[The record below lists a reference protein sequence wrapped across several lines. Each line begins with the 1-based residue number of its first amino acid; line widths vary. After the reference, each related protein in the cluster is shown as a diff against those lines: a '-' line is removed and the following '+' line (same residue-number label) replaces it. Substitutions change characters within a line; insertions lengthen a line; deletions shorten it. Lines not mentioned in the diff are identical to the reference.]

1 MLTPQEIQEMKFEKA
16 LIGGYNM
23 EQIDKFL
30 DELLVDY
37 TLLYKEN
44 AALKGKMRVLVDKI
58 DEYREVDEEMRK
70 ALYTAQN
77 TAKEIKDK
85 ANAEALVIVANAE
98 AEAKR
103 IAEAIE
109 RETYANAVKLRE
121 MRDICSKYAQ
131 TVRNLMEKAAVDI
144 TLTEDKSIDELIEKA
159 IADSAYAEKLKSFD
173 IELPA
178 NVLKNDVDYSSD
190 QTIDEPTLEI
200 QIDNDQKSQEDEDPD
215 KVFDINLIREIA
227 EDETTADKSD
237 DFGETDDSYDSDE
250 DDDNEDDVDDEDSD
264 IEDERE
270 ERAEPRFKFNFADLK
285 FGKNYKN
292 ND

>member
-1 MLTPQEIQEMKFEKA
+1 MLTPQEIQDMKFEKA
-16 LIGGYNM
+16 LLGGYNM

-77 TAKEIKDK
+77 TAKEIVDK
-85 ANAEALVIVANAE
+85 ANAEATAIKANAE
-98 AEAKR
+98 AEAQRK
-103 IAEAIE
+103 AEAIE
-109 RETYANAVKLRE
+109 RETFASAVKLRE

-131 TVRNLMEKAAVDI
+131 TVRSLMEKAAVDI
-144 TLTEDKSIDELIEKA
+144 TLTEDKSIDELVEKT
-159 IADSAYAEKLKSFD
+159 IADSSYAAKLKSFD
-173 IELPA
+173 IEFPRE
-178 NVLKNDVDYSSD
+178 VLIKTEEETVKP
-190 QTIDEPTLEI
+190 IVDEPTLEI
-200 QIDNDQKSQEDEDPD
+200 QVDGEAISQKEEDPD
-215 KVFDINLIREIA
+215 KIFDINLIREIA
-227 EDETTADKSD
+227 EDETR
-237 DFGETDDSYDSDE
+237 GETEDDEEEYDESDSDE
-250 DDDNEDDVDDEDSD
+250 YEEDDDDEQDYEDDSEEEDA
-264 IEDERE
+264 E
-270 ERAEPRFKFNFADLK
+270 ESTPRFKFNFADLK

>member
-109 RETYANAVKLRE
+109 RET
-121 MRDICSKYAQ
+121 
-131 TVRNLMEKAAVDI
+131 
-144 TLTEDKSIDELIEKA
+144 
-159 IADSAYAEKLKSFD
+159 
-173 IELPA
+173 
-178 NVLKNDVDYSSD
+178 
-190 QTIDEPTLEI
+190 
-200 QIDNDQKSQEDEDPD
+200 
-215 KVFDINLIREIA
+215 
-227 EDETTADKSD
+227 
-237 DFGETDDSYDSDE
+237 
-250 DDDNEDDVDDEDSD
+250 
-264 IEDERE
+264 
-270 ERAEPRFKFNFADLK
+270 
-285 FGKNYKN
+285 
-292 ND
+292 

>member
-1 MLTPQEIQEMKFEKA
+1 MLTPQEIQDMKFEKA
-16 LIGGYNM
+16 LLGGYNM

-85 ANAEALVIVANAE
+85 ANAEAMVIIANAD

-103 IAEAIE
+103 RAEAVE

-144 TLTEDKSIDELIEKA
+144 TLTEDKSVDELIEKTL
-159 IADSAYAEKLKSFD
+159 ADSPYASRVKSFE
-173 IELPA
+173 IELPSD
-178 NVLKNDVDYSSD
+178 VLKKDDSSQLKSD
-190 QTIDEPTLEI
+190 IEEPTLEI
-200 QIDNDQKSQEDEDPD
+200 QVDEKIISQNEDEDPD
-215 KVFDINLIREIA
+215 KIFDINLIREIA
-227 EDETTADKSD
+227 EDDTSSQ
-237 DFGETDDSYDSDE
+237 ETDDFDEYDESE
-250 DDDNEDDVDDEDSD
+250 DDENDETSEE
-264 IEDERE
+264 IEDENE
-270 ERAEPRFKFNFADLK
+270 ESTPRFKFNFADLK